1 MSRPNSENPASAFDD
16 TLEDILELLE
26 EDSQHFI
33 YLTGAAGT
41 GKTTL
46 IERVKDEC
54 LLKKMVVAPT
64 GVAALNIGGSTI
76 NSAFRIGF
84 DTFPVIQ
91 ESKDPRFKKLLKNL
105 ELLIIDEISM
115 VRAPMLDAISETL
128 QIHRNSSKPFG
139 GIHVLACGDLFQLP
153 PVVKENEESAIFE
166 RYGSVYFFSADNFQ
180 AIEKPLFFELVSS
193 FRQQDDQ
200 EFYNLLN
207 NVRLGKNLESSIN
220 MINKTCH
227 NPEFDTESSLI
238 ITSRKYRAE
247 QINDEMLSLIDG
259 HVTVA
264 KSKEQ
269 GELNENDL
277 PAPREL
283 RLKEDAKVMFI
294 KNDPDGRWVNGT
306 IGVVID
312 CADKNKKVIK
322 VKVGKEIFKVKREEW
337 NKVRYVYDEYN
348 DEMEEEIVSSF
359 KQFPL
364 KLGWAV
370 TIHKAQGLTLDSC
383 SVDLGEGAFATGQAY
398 VALSRCKTL
407 NSLNLYRELKVRDAL
422 VDPDIQDFHA
432 EHFGWHYNK

>member
-1 MSRPNSENPASAFDD
+1 MSPSNSENPTSAFDNI
-16 TLEDILELLE
+16 LEDILELLE
-26 EDSQHFI
+26 EDAQHFI

-153 PVVKENEESAIFE
+153 PVVKENEETAIFE
-166 RYGSVYFFSADNFQ
+166 RYESVYFFSADNFQ
-180 AIEKPLFFELVSS
+180 AIDNPSFFELLSS
-193 FRQQDDQ
+193 FRQQDDKA
-200 EFYNLLN
+200 FYDLLN
-207 NVRLGKNLESSIN
+207 NVRLGQNLEESIKA
-220 MINKTCH
+220 INQTCH
-227 NPEFDTESSLI
+227 NPEFDTESALI

-247 QINDEMLSLIDG
+247 QINEEMLSLIDG
-259 HVTVA
+259 PATAA

-283 RLKEDAKVMFI
+283 RVKEDAKVMFI

-306 IGVVID
+306 IGIVID
-312 CADKNKKVIK
+312 CSDKNKKVIK
-322 VKVGKEIFKVKREEW
+322 VRVGKEVFKVKREEW
-337 NKVRYVYDEYN
+337 NKVRYVYDEFN
-348 DEMEEEIVSSF
+348 DEMEEEVVSSF

-370 TIHKAQGLTLDSC
+370 TIHKAQGLTLESC
-383 SVDLGEGAFATGQAY
+383 SVDLGDGAFATGQAY

-407 NSLNLYRELKVRDAL
+407 DSLNLYRELRVRDAL

-432 EHFGWHYNK
+432 EHFG

>member
-1 MSRPNSENPASAFDD
+1 MNRPNSENPGSAFDD

-26 EDSQHFI
+26 EDTQHFI

-46 IERVKDEC
+46 IERVKDES

-166 RYGSVYFFSADNFQ
+166 RYGSVYFFSADNFK
-180 AIEKPLFFELVSS
+180 AIEKPIFFELVSS
-193 FRQQDDQ
+193 FRQQDDK

-247 QINDEMLSLIDG
+247 QINDEMLSRIDG
-259 HVTVA
+259 PVTAA

-283 RLKEDAKVMFI
+283 RVKEDAKVMFI

-312 CADKNKKVIK
+312 CSDKNKKVIK
-322 VKVGKEIFKVKREEW
+322 VKVDKEVFKVKREEW

-348 DEMEEEIVSSF
+348 DEMEEEVVSSF

-407 NSLNLYRELKVRDAL
+407 DSLNLYRELKVQDAL

-432 EHFGWHYNK
+432 EHFG

>member
-1 MSRPNSENPASAFDD
+1 MNRPNPENPGPAFDD

-26 EDSQHFI
+26 EETQHFI

-46 IERVKDEC
+46 IERVKDES

-84 DTFPVIQ
+84 DTFPIIQ

-180 AIEKPLFFELVSS
+180 AIEKPIFFELVTS
-193 FRQQDDQ
+193 FRQQDDK
-200 EFYNLLN
+200 EFYHLLN

-247 QINDEMLSLIDG
+247 QINDEMLSRIDG
-259 HVTVA
+259 PMTAA

-283 RLKEDAKVMFI
+283 RVKEDAKVMFI

-312 CADKNKKVIK
+312 CSDKNKKVIK
-322 VKVGKEIFKVKREEW
+322 VKVDKEVFKVKREEW

-348 DEMEEEIVSSF
+348 DEMEEEVVSSF

-407 NSLNLYRELKVRDAL
+407 DSLNLYRELKVQDAL

-432 EHFGWHYNK
+432 EHFG

>member
-1 MSRPNSENPASAFDD
+1 MNRPNSENPGSAFDD

-26 EDSQHFI
+26 EDTQHFI

-46 IERVKDEC
+46 IERVKDES

-166 RYGSVYFFSADNFQ
+166 RYGSVYFFSADNFK
-180 AIEKPLFFELVSS
+180 AIEKPIFFELVSS
-193 FRQQDDQ
+193 FRQQDDK

-227 NPEFDTESSLI
+227 NPEYDTESSLI

-247 QINDEMLSLIDG
+247 QINDEMLSRIDG
-259 HVTVA
+259 PTTAA

-283 RLKEDAKVMFI
+283 RVKEDAKVMFI

-312 CADKNKKVIK
+312 CSDKNKKVIK
-322 VKVGKEIFKVKREEW
+322 VKVDKEVFKVKREEW

-348 DEMEEEIVSSF
+348 DEMEEEVVSSF

-407 NSLNLYRELKVRDAL
+407 DSLNLYRELKVQDAL

-432 EHFGWHYNK
+432 EHFG

>member
-1 MSRPNSENPASAFDD
+1 MSRSNSENPASAFNN

-26 EDSQHFI
+26 EDTQHFI

-153 PVVKENEESAIFE
+153 PVVKENEETAIFE
-166 RYGSVYFFSADNFQ
+166 RYESVYFFSADNFQ
-180 AIEKPLFFELVSS
+180 AIESPSFFELVSS
-193 FRQQDDQ
+193 FRQQDDK
-200 EFYNLLN
+200 EFYDLLN
-207 NVRLGKNLESSIN
+207 NVRLGQNLEESIKT
-220 MINKTCH
+220 INQTCH

-238 ITSRKYRAE
+238 ITSRKFRAE
-247 QINDEMLSLIDG
+247 QINEEMLNLIDG
-259 HVTVA
+259 PATAA

-283 RLKEDAKVMFI
+283 RVKEDAKVMFI

-306 IGVVID
+306 IGLVID
-312 CADKNKKVIK
+312 CSDKNKKVIK
-322 VKVGKEIFKVKREEW
+322 VKVGKEVFKVKREEW
-337 NKVRYVYDEYN
+337 NKVRYIYDEFN
-348 DEMEEEIVSSF
+348 DEMEEEVVSSF

-370 TIHKAQGLTLDSC
+370 TIHKAQGLTLESC
-383 SVDLGEGAFATGQAY
+383 SVDLGDGAFATGQAY

-407 NSLNLYRELKVRDAL
+407 DSLNLYRELKVRDAL

-432 EHFGWHYNK
+432 EHFG

>member
-1 MSRPNSENPASAFDD
+1 MSRSNSENPASAFDD
-16 TLEDILELLE
+16 TLRDILELLE
-26 EDSQHFI
+26 DDSQHFI

-180 AIEKPLFFELVSS
+180 AIKKPLFFELVSS

-247 QINDEMLSLIDG
+247 QINDEMLSRIDG
-259 HVTVA
+259 PTTAA

-283 RLKEDAKVMFI
+283 RVKEDAKVMFI
-294 KNDPDGRWVNGT
+294 KNDPEGRWVNGT

-312 CADKNKKVIK
+312 CSDKNKKVIK
-322 VKVGKEIFKVKREEW
+322 VKVGKEVFKVKREEW

-348 DEMEEEIVSSF
+348 DEMEEEVVSSF

-407 NSLNLYRELKVRDAL
+407 DSLNLYRELKVRDAL

-432 EHFGWHYNK
+432 EHFG

>member
-1 MSRPNSENPASAFDD
+1 M
-16 TLEDILELLE
+16 ELLE

-46 IERVKDEC
+46 IERVKDES

-166 RYGSVYFFSADNFQ
+166 RYGSVYFFSADNFK
-180 AIEKPLFFELVSS
+180 AIEKPIFFELVSS
-193 FRQQDDQ
+193 FRQQDDK

-247 QINDEMLSLIDG
+247 QINDEMLSRIDG
-259 HVTVA
+259 PMTAA

-283 RLKEDAKVMFI
+283 RVKEDAKVMFI

-312 CADKNKKVIK
+312 CSDKNKKVIK
-322 VKVGKEIFKVKREEW
+322 VKVDKEVFKVKREEW

-348 DEMEEEIVSSF
+348 DEMEEEVVSSF

-407 NSLNLYRELKVRDAL
+407 DSLNLYRELKVQDAL

-432 EHFGWHYNK
+432 EHFG

>member
-1 MSRPNSENPASAFDD
+1 M
-16 TLEDILELLE
+16 
-26 EDSQHFI
+26 
-33 YLTGAAGT
+33 
-41 GKTTL
+41 
-46 IERVKDEC
+46 
-54 LLKKMVVAPT
+54 
-64 GVAALNIGGSTI
+64 
-76 NSAFRIGF
+76 
-84 DTFPVIQ
+84 
-91 ESKDPRFKKLLKNL
+91 
-105 ELLIIDEISM
+105 
-115 VRAPMLDAISETL
+115 
-128 QIHRNSSKPFG
+128 
-139 GIHVLACGDLFQLP
+139 LACGDLFQLP

-166 RYGSVYFFSADNFQ
+166 RYGSVYFFSADNFK
-180 AIEKPLFFELVSS
+180 AIEKPIFFELVTS
-193 FRQQDDQ
+193 FRQQDDK

-247 QINDEMLSLIDG
+247 QINDEMLSRIDG
-259 HVTVA
+259 PMTAA

-283 RLKEDAKVMFI
+283 RVKEDAKVMFI

-312 CADKNKKVIK
+312 CSDKNKKVIK
-322 VKVGKEIFKVKREEW
+322 VKVGKEVFKVKREEW

-348 DEMEEEIVSSF
+348 DEMEEEVVSSF

-407 NSLNLYRELKVRDAL
+407 DSLNLYRELKVQDAL
-422 VDPDIQDFHA
+422 VDPDIKDFHA
-432 EHFGWHYNK
+432 EHFG